1 MVVVPDNRRCRKR
14 GVRVPSAPNPRLSRG
29 DLANDTAR
37 AAEREGINVSDD
49 VLHELRKCIKRGGG
63 SNLSISRL
71 RHDITEFLLMYLRVY
86 RQRPSAKKNRQDLE
100 KILKAIER
108 LQRAMP
114 RANDPT
120 YRLLFDRRFAWG
132 CYAGGPEWTE
142 FLALADKFE
151 EMGLTNFPDILE
163 LAHTFIVTAE
173 KLVGTSRDRKH
184 VGLHNEYHSHS
195 CFRQGAIHTPDRKR
209 EQAVVKPPAAS
220 AARGARRLPR
230 QASR

>member
-1 MVVVPDNRRCRKR
+1 MHQTRRRLQFIYIEIASR
-14 GVRVPSAPNPRLSRG
+14 HYRISFNVFEGVSPKAFR
-29 DLANDTAR
+29 
-37 AAEREGINVSDD
+37 
-49 VLHELRKCIKRGGG
+49 
-63 SNLSISRL
+63 
-71 RHDITEFLLMYLRVY
+71 
-86 RQRPSAKKNRQDLE
+86 KKNRQDLE

-120 YRLLFDRRFAWG
+120 YPLLFDRRFAWG
-132 CYAGGPEWTE
+132 YYAGGPEWTE

>member
-1 MVVVPDNRRCRKR
+1 MPDNRRCRKR
-14 GVRVPSAPNPRLSRG
+14 GVRVPSAPNPRLSRS

-86 RQRPSAKKNRQDLE
+86 CQRPSAKRIGKT
-100 KILKAIER
+100 LKKYSKQLSAFNAPCREQMIQ
-108 LQRAMP
+108 LIVCFLIGGSLGG
-114 RANDPT
+114 
-120 YRLLFDRRFAWG
+120 Y
-132 CYAGGPEWTE
+132 YAGGPEWTE

-163 LAHTFIVTAE
+163 LAHTFIVTARAHCWLR
-173 KLVGTSRDRKH
+173 KCILSAGRLDCRALPFRRMTTPCHSGSREN
-184 VGLHNEYHSHS
+184 G
-195 CFRQGAIHTPDRKR
+195 HTPWLR
-209 EQAVVKPPAAS
+209 A
-220 AARGARRLPR
+220 
-230 QASR
+230 